1 MKPPEGTKLGR
12 LNLRIVAV
20 LLRKRTAMQGER
32 EKSRKAYDEFFT
44 TWKNADPD
52 IPVLRQAKAEYRK
65 VADAAP
71 VAAATSEKEQ

>member
-1 MKPPEGTKLGR
+1 
-12 LNLRIVAV
+12 
-20 LLRKRTAMQGER
+20 MQGER

>member
-1 MKPPEGTKLGR
+1 
-12 LNLRIVAV
+12 
-20 LLRKRTAMQGER
+20 MQGER

-52 IPVLRQAKAEYRK
+52 IPVLRQAKAKYRK